1 MYETSTSIL
10 LPKPQRN
17 PQSEDSGSDTSTQ
30 IYTAILAI
38 APRDL
43 ISRKRIYL
51 AQTATVSICDQEQ
64 STFLSKLNCLA
75 PEPSSWNELRREN
88 DFEASAASGV
98 TAGLWESGAD
108 RAPPCGGLP

>member
-51 AQTATVSICDQEQ
+51 AQTATVEV
-64 STFLSKLNCLA
+64 A
-75 PEPSSWNELRREN
+75 
-88 DFEASAASGV
+88 AAASDAARPRARKARQAFERL
-98 TAGLWESGAD
+98 AG
-108 RAPPCGGLP
+108 GGGRGDGWLVHVVVVVVAR